1 MKFESYLYSG
11 LAILIAVLLGGLLST
26 MVGFDALLVY
36 RYLIEGSIGTIR
48 GLLSTADRWIVFVL
62 IGLSMVI
69 PFKMRIWTLGAEGQ
83 IYMGALAATYI
94 FTLYPSFSSIVLC
107 IIAAILLGGLWGLIS
122 GYLKVRFDAD
132 EIVTTLFMNYIAIFI
147 TGYFVGPGG
156 VLRDTSQAGNQ
167 SLPIPY
173 DMPLLTGIV
182 IIILLALS
190 LYFLMTRTTI
200 GYEIRALGANPQA
213 AEYAG
218 MKRKRLVLFSMAV
231 SGMIAGLS
239 GVFLMMNI
247 TRILVLDFSP
257 GYGYIGI
264 GITMLADISAVAV
277 LPFSFFFSMLYSGG
291 VYLNI
296 KTGLPIS
303 FIHTIIAMVIVLSLM
318 KKNFKHAIAWS
329 RKVYRNPRKYLAR
342 IKSIIYRP
350 LDSRRQLPD
359 ANEVN
364 E

>member
-11 LAILIAVLLGGLLST
+11 LAILIAVLLGGLLSV
-26 MVGFDALLVY
+26 MVGFDVLLVY

-48 GLLSTADRWIVFVL
+48 GLFSTADRWIVFAL
-62 IGLSMVI
+62 IGLSMAI

-94 FTLYPSFSSIVLC
+94 FTLYPSISNIVLC
-107 IIAAILLGGLWGLIS
+107 SILAILLGGLWGLIA
-122 GYLKVRFDAD
+122 GFLKVRFDAD

-156 VLRDTSQAGNQ
+156 PLRDTSQAGNQ

-173 DMPLLTGIV
+173 NVDLLAGAVV
-182 IIILLALS
+182 IFLLALL

-218 MKRKRLVLFSMAV
+218 MKRSRLVMFSMAV

-247 TRILVLDFSP
+247 TRILVIDFSP

-264 GITMLADISAVAV
+264 GITMLADIHAIAV

-291 VYLNI
+291 EYLNI
-296 KTGLPIS
+296 RTGLPIS
-303 FIHTIIAMVIVLSLM
+303 FIHTIIAMVIVLSLL
-318 KKNFKHAIAWS
+318 KNNFKYAIAWS
-329 RKVYRNPRKYLAR
+329 RKVYRNPREFLAR
-342 IKSIIYRP
+342 IKSVIYRP
-350 LDSRRQLPD
+350 LESRRQLPK
-359 ANEVN
+359 AKEVD